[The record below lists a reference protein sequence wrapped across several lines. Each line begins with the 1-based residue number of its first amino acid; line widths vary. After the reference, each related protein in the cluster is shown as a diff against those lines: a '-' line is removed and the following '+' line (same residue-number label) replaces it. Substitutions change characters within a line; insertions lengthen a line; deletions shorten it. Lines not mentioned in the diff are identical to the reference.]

1 MGILRADRITGLGG
15 ANAITGSVFLGGKQR
30 IVIDSHDDFNFSNN
44 DFTLE
49 CWINFSGFNG
59 DGFDTIAWGG
69 SDGTAA
75 TRSIQWDYKNT
86 SNELR
91 LVTSVSDSG
100 TVYASSFTALKDVWY
115 HLAVC
120 RSSSDLKLFVN
131 GTQIG
136 STHNIGSN
144 VIDYDTVPFNIGMR
158 PGNDDRGVIG
168 HISNFRIINGT
179 ALYTSNFSVPTT
191 RLTSVTNTALLC
203 CQSSGNIFED
213 QSLVKKKFTFHTNNT
228 NDAPPMASHFT
239 PNSPVG
245 FSTTTDVG
253 SQYGSTFD
261 GFGSF
266 ATSTYMVPPGGNTRE
281 RNRGR
286 AVVGGGYDNP
296 NVRNEMDY
304 FNIQSMGN
312 AIDFGNLT
320 TTTFGLKSNAASSTR
335 GMIAVGGRTPSYVNT
350 IEFITIASTSN
361 ATDFGDTSATGANI
375 ATSSNQ
381 TRGIL
386 MGGRNPTR
394 NTIEFI
400 TIATTGNASDFGDL
414 TAAKR
419 QGPSVSSPT
428 RAIYAGGFDD
438 TNRINN
444 IEFVT
449 IASAGNA
456 TDFGDL
462 TDARQEAGGASD
474 NTRGVFAG
482 GYDAPA
488 RVNIIDYITMAS
500 AGNAIDFGDT
510 QTALTSS
517 IGSSNNTRGVFP
529 GYNDGGR
536 QNTIFFV
543 TIQTTGDAQDFG
555 DLTVN
560 RSGASCCSDSHGG
573 LS

>member
-1 MGILRADRITGLGG
+1 MGILRTDRVSGLGG
-15 ANAITGSVFLGGKQR
+15 ADAITGSVFLGGKQR
-30 IVIDSHDDFNFSNN
+30 IVIDPHDDFNFSNN

-69 SDGTAA
+69 SDGTAT
-75 TRSIQWDYKNT
+75 TRSIQFDYKNT

-91 LVTSVSDSG
+91 LITSVSDSG
-100 TVYASSFTALKDVWY
+100 TTYASSFTALKDVWY

-213 QSLVKKKFTFHTNNT
+213 QSLVKKKFTFHRNNT

-286 AVVGGGYDNP
+286 GIFADGDQSKTI
-296 NVRNEMDY
+296 E
-304 FNIQSMGN
+304 FINIQSLGN
-312 AIDFGNLT
+312 AQDFGDST
-320 TTTFGLKSNAASSTR
+320 TDFKQRGSVSSSTR
-335 GMIAVGGRTPSYVNT
+335 TATAGGFSSPAFTN
-350 IEFITIASTSN
+350 IIDFITIASTAN
-361 ATDFGDTSATGANI
+361 ATDFGDLTLARRGAGSAGN
-375 ATSSNQ
+375 S
-381 TRGIL
+381 TRGIYL
-386 MGGRNPTR
+386 GGGSPGSTNTIDFITIATAGNASDFGDATAAKQSAAALASPTR
-394 NTIEFI
+394 AVYGGGQDNTIEFV

-414 TAAKR
+414 ISGTTEQPAGTSSSTR
-419 QGPSVSSPT
+419 GLFICGESQPSGT
-428 RAIYAGGFDD
+428 KLNTIQF
-438 TNRINN
+438 I
-444 IEFVT
+444 T
-449 IASAGNA
+449 IATTGNA
-456 TDFGDL
+456 TDFGDNTFIVRSIAACNNSL
-462 TDARQEAGGASD
+462 RAVYGGG
-474 NTRGVFAG
+474 NL
-482 GYDAPA
+482 APA
-488 RVNIIDYITMAS
+488 S
-500 AGNAIDFGDT
+500 ATTNA
-510 QTALTSS
+510 LS
-517 IGSSNNTRGVFP
+517 
-529 GYNDGGR
+529 Y
-536 QNTIFFV
+536 V
-543 TIQTTGDAQDFG
+543 TIATTGNGQDFG
-555 DLTVN
+555 DLI
-560 RSGASCCSDSHGG
+560 GARNLDNCVGSSDSHGG